1 MAGKRDEMR
10 RRMLEAL
17 PKDGVGAEVGVWEG
31 RFSEVILEVC
41 TPRTLHLIDPWE
53 YDPRFNNTGFGR
65 RRNAERMPQMFDLV
79 SAKFAGDDR
88 VVLHRAT
95 SGEALTEFEDG
106 GLDWIY
112 IDGNHNE
119 PFIGMDLAMAQKKVR
134 PGGVIAGDDYHWSD
148 GEGTPVKD
156 AVGKTMAKLGD
167 AATLEVMGQQYVIRL
182 AEA

>member
-1 MAGKRDEMR
+1 MAGKRDETR

-17 PKDGVGAEVGVWEG
+17 PKNGIGAEVGVWEG

-41 TPRTLHLIDPWE
+41 SPKILHLIDPWE

-65 RRNAERMPQMFDLV
+65 KKNAERMPQMHEMV
-79 SAKFAGDDR
+79 AEKFAGDDR
-88 VVLHRAT
+88 VHLHRAM
-95 SGEALTEFEDG
+95 SGDALTAMEDAS
-106 GLDWIY
+106 LDWIY

-119 PFIGMDLAMAQKKVR
+119 PFVGNDLALATKKVR

-156 AVGKTMAKLGD
+156 AVKRCVEGLAD
-167 AATLEVMGQQYVIRL
+167 RASLEVLGQQYLIRL
-182 AEA
+182 AG